1 LQATHRKLGSFPK
14 RAVYAFV
21 QISQRSQIALQVAN
35 DIGASRTD
43 LKIGGCV

>member
-1 LQATHRKLGSFPK
+1 LQATHCKLGALPE

-21 QISQRSQIALQVAN
+21 QISQRTQIALQVAN

-43 LKIGGCV
+43 LKIGGGV